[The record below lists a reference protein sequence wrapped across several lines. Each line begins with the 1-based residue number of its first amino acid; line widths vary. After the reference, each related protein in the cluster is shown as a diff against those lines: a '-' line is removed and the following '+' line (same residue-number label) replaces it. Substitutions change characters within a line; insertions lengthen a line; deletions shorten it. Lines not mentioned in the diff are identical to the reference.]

1 MNRKIVITGAT
12 GLIGKKIADL
22 LIRRGDEVT
31 IFTRSIDRAKLII
44 PDAADY
50 VEWDFKLDDWQ
61 EALEGKYAVIH
72 LAGENVMAK
81 RWNEQHKKNI
91 FNSRVDTTR
100 ALVNAI
106 ENAANKPKVF
116 IAASAIG
123 YYGNSEQS
131 VTEESKP
138 GDDFLAEVVKSW
150 EDEAAKVEQFGVRR
164 VSMRIGIVLDKEGGA
179 LAKMLLPFR
188 LFIGG
193 PLGSGKQ
200 QWISW
205 IHIEDLVNIFLFAL
219 DNENV
224 EDAVNCVS
232 PNPVT
237 MNQFAK
243 AIGKTLK
250 RPSSLRMP
258 EFLLRLIL
266 GESSIVVTGGSKVS
280 SPKIISCGY
289 KFKYSYMEE
298 ALNNLL

>member
-1 MNRKIVITGAT
+1 MKKIVLTGAT

-22 LIRRGDEVT
+22 LIRRGDEIT
-31 IFTRSIDRAKLII
+31 IFTRSIDRAKQII

-50 VEWDFKLDDWQ
+50 VEWNLKLDNWQ
-61 EALEGKYAVIH
+61 AALEGKYAVIH

-106 ENAANKPKVF
+106 ENAADKPKVF

-138 GDDFLAEVVKSW
+138 GDDFLAEVVKCW
-150 EDEAAKVEQFGVRR
+150 EDEASKVEQFGVRR
-164 VSMRIGIVLDKEGGA
+164 VSMRIGIVLDKEAGA
-179 LAKMLLPFR
+179 LAKMLLPFK

-200 QWISW
+200 WVSW

-219 DNENV
+219 ENENV
-224 EDAVNCVS
+224 EGAVNCVS

-266 GESSIVVTGGSKVS
+266 GESSSVVTGGSKVTS
-280 SPKIISCGY
+280 SKIISCGY

>member
-1 MNRKIVITGAT
+1 MKKIVLTGAT

-22 LIRRGDEVT
+22 LIRLGDEVT
-31 IFTRSIDRAKLII
+31 IFTRSIDRAKQII
-44 PDAADY
+44 PNAADY
-50 VEWDFKLDDWQ
+50 VEWNLKLDNWQ
-61 EALEGKYAVIH
+61 AALEGKYAVIH

-81 RWNEQHKKNI
+81 KWNEQHKKNI

-106 ENAANKPKVF
+106 EKVADKPKVF

-138 GDDFLAEVVKSW
+138 GDDFLARVVRAW
-150 EDEAAKVEQFGVRR
+150 EEETKKIDLFKVRR
-164 VSMRIGIVLDKEGGA
+164 VNVRTGIVLDKNEGA
-179 LAKMLLPFR
+179 LARMIMPYKF
-188 LFIGG
+188 FVGG

-200 QWISW
+200 WFPW
-205 IHIEDLVNIFLFAL
+205 IHIDDVVGIFLHAL

-224 EDAVNCVS
+224 EGAVNCVS

-237 MNQFAK
+237 MNQFAET
-243 AIGKTLK
+243 IGKTLK
-250 RPSSLRMP
+250 RPSFLRMP

-266 GESSIVVTGGSKVS
+266 GESSSVVTGGSKVS
-280 SPKIISCGY
+280 SSKIISCGY
-289 KFKYSYMEE
+289 KFKYSYIEE

>member
-1 MNRKIVITGAT
+1 MKKIVLTGAT
-12 GLIGKKIADL
+12 GLIGKKITDL

-31 IFTRSIDRAKLII
+31 IFTRSIDRAKQII
-44 PDAADY
+44 PNAADY
-50 VEWDFKLDDWQ
+50 VEWNLKLDNWQ

-72 LAGENVMAK
+72 LAGENVIAK
-81 RWNEQHKKNI
+81 KWNEQHKKNI

-106 ENAANKPKVF
+106 EKAANKPKVF
-116 IAASAIG
+116 ISASAIG
-123 YYGNSEQS
+123 YYGNSEQP

-138 GDDFLAEVVKSW
+138 GDDFLARVVRAW
-150 EDEAAKVEQFGVRR
+150 EEETKKIDLFKVRR
-164 VSMRIGIVLDKEGGA
+164 VNVRIGIVLDKNEGA
-179 LAKMLLPFR
+179 LARMITPFEY
-188 LFIGG
+188 FIGG

-200 QWISW
+200 WFPW
-205 IHIEDLVNIFLFAL
+205 IHIDDVTGIFLYAI

-224 EDAVNCVS
+224 EGAVNCVS

-266 GESSIVVTGGSKVS
+266 GESSSVVTGGSKVS
-280 SPKIISCGY
+280 SSKIISCGF
-289 KFKYSYMEE
+289 KFKYSYIEE